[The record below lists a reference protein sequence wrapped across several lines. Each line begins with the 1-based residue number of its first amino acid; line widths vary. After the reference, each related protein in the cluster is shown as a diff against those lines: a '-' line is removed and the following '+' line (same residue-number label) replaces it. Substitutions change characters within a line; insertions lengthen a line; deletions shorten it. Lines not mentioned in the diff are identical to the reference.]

1 MAASVWF
8 AVTTRGLEMILPL
21 PSDSRALS
29 SKFRKRVMP
38 ALNSDKAN
46 DPGCAFVVVRVAG
59 KFTDIK
65 SLGFCGWGTVAVVV
79 IPGTVGNSGCPVIQ
93 PVLTV
98 LPPV

>member
-46 DPGCAFVVVRVAG
+46 DPGCAFGVVRRGCGRSGGDPRDRREQRLSRDPAG
-59 KFTDIK
+59 VDGIAARCQAAALDRVQ
-65 SLGFCGWGTVAVVV
+65 SVD
-79 IPGTVGNSGCPVIQ
+79 PQ
-93 PVLTV
+93 
-98 LPPV
+98 